1 MGRSAGHWVPTTP
14 CSLAGWDAVVAL
26 ESTASLRRRPRF
38 VHLLVILRMVQERP
52 NWVWEPAPIFWM
64 RVGIANSLAVE
75 MGGDLTRYYL
85 ETAAD
90 QIAIWSEF
98 FGRGSPS
105 HRHLLRRCH
114 RDLFTPLA
122 IGIYKAQ
129 PEQPLR
135 DDGQLLRCAV
145 AWFWRLPTFWALSF
159 PILLV
164 PHRVVTTV
172 AAVLRPAAHGW
183 RRRRARASAG
193 NAGNPIERHLG

>member
-14 CSLAGWDAVVAL
+14 CSLAGWSVCCRRWDA
-26 ESTASLRRRPRF
+26 TATRRASRCFRF
-38 VHLLVILRMVQERP
+38 
-52 NWVWEPAPIFWM
+52 PAPIFWM

-114 RDLFTPLA
+114 RDLFNPLA

-129 PEQPLR
+129 PEQTLR